1 MTIRVAKLRIEMIDE
16 PVCRLWIATGT
27 RQAPG
32 GNDYVMMRRFG
43 RFDNSTDRRP
53 VQFFLAAMI
62 AVMFTVGCASTPEPM
77 EDTGD
82 AVDSE
87 FSDSSNTAPVPD
99 SGMSDRNVSN
109 TSLNIAPVYFALD
122 SVTIRSEYDSIL
134 GMTATALTE
143 SGATVVI
150 EGHCDER
157 GSDDYNVALGERRA
171 GAVRNY
177 LYNLGVPMS
186 QMSIVSYG
194 EAQPA
199 VSGSGET
206 AWQLNRR
213 AQFQVR

>member
-1 MTIRVAKLRIEMIDE
+1 
-16 PVCRLWIATGT
+16 
-27 RQAPG
+27 
-32 GNDYVMMRRFG
+32 MMRRFDISKG
-43 RFDNSTDRRP
+43 RRP
-53 VQFFLAAMI
+53 VQIFLAVMI
-62 AVMFTVGCASTPEPM
+62 AVLFTAGCASTPDPAE
-77 EDTGD
+77 ETGD

-87 FSDSSNTAPVPD
+87 FNDASNTAPVPD
-99 SGMSDRNVSN
+99 SSMTDTNVSN
-109 TSLNIAPVYFALD
+109 ASLSIAPVYFALD
-122 SVTIRSEYDSIL
+122 EFEIQSEYQSIL
-134 GMTATALTE
+134 GAAATALAE
-143 SGATVVI
+143 SGATIVI

-213 AQFQVR
+213 AQFQIR

>member
-1 MTIRVAKLRIEMIDE
+1 MTSSSVPGARSDAR
-16 PVCRLWIATGT
+16 R
-27 RQAPG
+27 G
-32 GNDYVMMRRFG
+32 GNDQVMMRRNFTATYA
-43 RFDNSTDRRP
+43 RFIP
-53 VQFFLAAMI
+53 IFLTVLLAFAA
-62 AVMFTVGCASTPEPM
+62 GCASTPDSDSM
-77 EDTGD
+77 DDSGD

-87 FSDSSNTAPVPD
+87 FDDASNAAPVPD
-99 SGMSDRNVSN
+99 SSMSDTNVSN
-109 TSLNIAPVYFALD
+109 RSINIAPIYFDLD
-122 SVTIRSEYDSIL
+122 QYEIRAEYEGIL
-134 GMTATALTE
+134 SDGAMALTE

-171 GAVRNY
+171 GAVRKY
-177 LYNLGVPMS
+177 LYNLGVPMG

>member
-1 MTIRVAKLRIEMIDE
+1 MREFAAIGEQNDTRRGGSE
-16 PVCRLWIATGT
+16 P
-27 RQAPG
+27 
-32 GNDYVMMRRFG
+32 VMMRRPFI
-43 RFDNSTDRRP
+43 STRRRWIP
-53 VQFFLAAMI
+53 IFLAVLLAF
-62 AVMFTVGCASTPEPM
+62 AAGCASTPDSEPM
-77 EDTGD
+77 DDAGD

-87 FSDSSNTAPVPD
+87 FNDASNAVPVPD
-99 SGMSDRNVSN
+99 SSMADTNVSN
-109 TSLNIAPVYFALD
+109 QTLSIAPIYFDLD
-122 SVTIRSEYDSIL
+122 QYDIRSEYESIL
-134 GMTATALTE
+134 SAGAMALKE
-143 SGATVVI
+143 SGATIVI

-177 LYNLGVPMS
+177 LYNLGVSMG

-213 AQFQVR
+213 AEFRVR